1 MILHIFN
8 PEHDMALAANDPFWT
23 APHAGRQMRADLGWI
38 PALWASDNDLVLV
51 DNKEKAEFSTIQH
64 FQHYS
69 TKSYYN

>member
-51 DNKEKAEFSTIQH
+51 DNKEKAEL
-64 FQHYS
+64 
-69 TKSYYN
+69 

>member
-51 DNKEKAEFSTIQH
+51 DNK
-64 FQHYS
+64 
-69 TKSYYN
+69 